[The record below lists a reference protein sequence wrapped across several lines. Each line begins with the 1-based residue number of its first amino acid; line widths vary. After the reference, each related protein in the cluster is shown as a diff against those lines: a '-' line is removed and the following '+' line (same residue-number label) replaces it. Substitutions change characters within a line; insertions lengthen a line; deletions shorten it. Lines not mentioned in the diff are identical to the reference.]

1 MSTEHTLEK
10 LWATIEARRNDT
22 TAGAGLP
29 PQYAFNTRVLLQ
41 NPSRLRK
48 KLNEET
54 YELNEAHQ
62 ALLAGVEVD
71 IGSKFGAQEHVAR
84 EAADVLWHVFVLLAS
99 ADVTPEE
106 VYAVM
111 ERRRVR
117 EAEWERR
124 AAEDAATGERV
135 LAESGDPAALN
146 ETAAA

>member
-1 MSTEHTLEK
+1 MSTEQILGK
-10 LWATIEARRNDT
+10 LWATIESRRNDP

-29 PQYAFNTRVLLQ
+29 PQYAFNSRVLLQ
-41 NPSRLRK
+41 NPSKLRK

-71 IGSKFGAQEHVAR
+71 IGSKFGAHEHVAR
-84 EAADVLWHVFVLLAS
+84 EAADVLWHLYVLLAS

-111 ERRRVR
+111 ERRLVR
-117 EAEWERR
+117 EQEHERR
-124 AAEDAATGERV
+124 VADEAAAREPV
-135 LAESGDPAALN
+135 LAESGEPALSQTPSA
-146 ETAAA
+146 